1 MNNGGIKETAVCL
14 KERTEVH
21 QMQQSVTLY
30 QWMNKI
36 QELAQ
41 KTQQHAETKWN
52 RLTKN
57 HDKMLMTKRRNNKQI
72 KSSTTPKKE
81 KNCNEMQ
88 S

>member
-41 KTQQHAETKWN
+41 KHNSMQKQNGIDLPKT
-52 RLTKN
+52 
-57 HDKMLMTKRRNNKQI
+57 MTK
-72 KSSTTPKKE
+72 
-81 KNCNEMQ
+81 C
-88 S
+88 